1 MRRLRLGLTAVL
13 VTVVALVALAGPA
26 SAHAQFVTSTPAD
39 GAHVDPAPDVVTLR
53 FSEDVSLELGGVRV
67 LDTDGE
73 RVDDDDAQADGEVV
87 TVGLRDDLGDGTYVV
102 AWSVVSADSHPVNGA
117 FTFVVGEGLA
127 ASDDEIASLLNAPD
141 DTGWHVAAG
150 IARFAAYAGTLLA
163 AGGFIFISVVDRR
176 RASRSVVRL
185 LTGAAVVGAVGLLV
199 QIPLQA
205 AIATESGW
213 SAVWSPSRWI
223 DVLSNTGL
231 RWSTALGLVGLV
243 LVGIAVG
250 SAGEE
255 RPSAPAWV
263 GWFGAAVAFVSF
275 ALTGHTRVT
284 SPAWLV
290 LPADAMHVAAAG
302 IWFGGLVL
310 LAPAWTRRRREGDA
324 VAAAGMVDR
333 FSQVAACSAAA
344 LGVTGLILSWLEVG
358 SFDELFSTRY
368 GWTLVAKLAAV
379 AVVAAIAAY
388 NHWRLLPDIR
398 LSGRPV
404 LTASGAL
411 VASPGGP
418 GAAKTTRS
426 SLAWRRLEG
435 TVRAEVVGLVVVLAI
450 TAALV
455 AITPA
460 RDAAATGGVY
470 SSTVAYLDGQMS
482 FVIDPG
488 RVGTNEMH
496 VYLLDSTGRA
506 DDSLEKVTIRMS
518 LPDEGLGPIE
528 RETEKAG
535 AGHWSLDT
543 SDLTIAGDWEME
555 VVGQVSRFEDQ
566 TVTFEVPIGG

>member
-53 FSEDVSLELGGVRV
+53 FSEDVSLALGGVRV

-73 RVDDDDAQADGEVV
+73 RVDNDDAQADGEVV
-87 TVGLRDDLGDGTYVV
+87 TVGLRDDVGDGTYVV

-163 AGGFIFISVVDRR
+163 AGGFVFISVVDRR

-205 AIATESGW
+205 AIATESVW

-310 LAPAWTRRRREGDA
+310 LAAAWTRRRREGDA

-418 GAAKTTRS
+418 GAARTTRS

-482 FVIDPG
+482 FVIDPR

-566 TVTFEVPIGG
+566 TVTFDVPIRG

>member
-73 RVDDDDAQADGEVV
+73 RVDNDDAQADGEVV

-290 LPADAMHVAAAG
+290 LPADAMHVAAAV

-398 LSGRPV
+398 LTGRPV

-518 LPDEGLGPIE
+518 LPDEGFGPIE

-566 TVTFEVPIGG
+566 TVTFAVPIGS